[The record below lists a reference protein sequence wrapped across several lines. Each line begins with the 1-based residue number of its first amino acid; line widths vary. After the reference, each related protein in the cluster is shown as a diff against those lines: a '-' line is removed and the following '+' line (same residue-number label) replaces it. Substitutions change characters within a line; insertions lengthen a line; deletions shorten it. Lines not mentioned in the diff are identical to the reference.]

1 MGSISYPTLLPVC
14 AAVPYSRS
22 QVQQPQSHMTLEE
35 GGEGGHMMQAGSLKL
50 GGGVY
55 IYICM
60 FVCAWLRSRLGV
72 RAVVWMTLT
81 T

>member
-1 MGSISYPTLLPVC
+1 
-14 AAVPYSRS
+14 
-22 QVQQPQSHMTLEE
+22 MTLE
-35 GGEGGHMMQAGSLKL
+35 GGGGGHMMQAGSLKW
-50 GGGVY
+50 GGGVC

-72 RAVVWMTLT
+72 RAVVWMTMT